1 MHLPGAGH
9 VPSVRMF
16 VVYPAASSF
25 GCPGFLLRRTG
36 MFQSP
41 TSSMYHFCTAATDL
55 HQVDMDLLPQMI
67 LSGFGPF
74 SRGLAFSLNF
84 PELQGVRISG
94 IHHELQLQPTCI
106 LQNTDFRSKQGLGEQ
121 EILHRI
127 SIAMNV

>member
-16 VVYPAASSF
+16 VVYPVASSF
-25 GCPGFLLRRTG
+25 GCLGFLPQRTG

-41 TSSMYHFCTAATDL
+41 MSSMYHFYTATSDL
-55 HQVDMDLLPQMI
+55 HQVDMDLLPQVI

-84 PELQGVRISG
+84 PKLRDVRISS
-94 IHHELQLQPTCI
+94 IHHELQLQPTV
-106 LQNTDFRSKQGLGEQ
+106 FAK
-121 EILHRI
+121 H
-127 SIAMNV
+127 